1 MAFIGFNPLRAG
13 AVASRKCELRKMD
26 DDATDLL
33 EASIRKFKA
42 RQERGLAKLITLV
55 EASPALGNS
64 IFSRIGESLA
74 QSGCHVI
81 GFTGPPGAGKSTLV
95 NAVTA
100 VLRGEGHR
108 VGVIAVDPTSPFSG
122 GAMLGDRIR
131 MERHYLDPGVFIR
144 SLATRGGVGGLSP
157 ATRDVIKLM
166 RAFGFDYILVE
177 TVGVGQTELDIMA
190 AVDTVAVVLVPEAGD
205 SIQAMKAGLMEIADV
220 FVVNKADRPGG
231 QEFESALR
239 AMLGLAQQRR
249 PWEPPVVTAQADQD
263 VGSAEVMAAIN
274 RHAQYLRQSGELEI
288 RRTLREERE
297 LLDMVFAHMNQ
308 RWKAI
313 KGRPEWAELAAG
325 VISRRVGVD
334 RFLKAIAESA

>member
-13 AVASRKCELRKMD
+13 AAASGECGLRKMD

-95 NAVTA
+95 NAVI
-100 VLRGEGHR
+100 GHFR
-108 VGVIAVDPTSPFSG
+108 AAGHQIGIVAVDPSSPFSG
-122 GAMLGDRIR
+122 GAVLGDRIR
-131 MERHYLDPGVFIR
+131 MQTHFLDEGVFIR
-144 SLATRGGVGGLSP
+144 SLATRGGIGGLSP

-249 PWEPPVVTAQADQD
+249 LWEPPVVTAQADQD

-274 RHAQYLRQSGELEI
+274 RHAQHLRQSGELNI

-297 LLDMVFAHMNQ
+297 LLDMALAHLGE

-313 KGRPEWAELAAG
+313 KGQPEWAELAAG

-334 RFLKAIAESA
+334 RFLKAIADSA